1 MLRACR
7 LALLGMAV
15 LVPATQAADDLGSG
29 RRVQSVTTVQ
39 TVPVGDAPG
48 HVMGVIAFGGLTF
61 YANGEIATHT
71 NPAIFDLTDGSGPH
85 RGWVV
90 HSFDDGS
97 TAVERYEG
105 RAILAADGQ
114 KTVVEGTFI
123 CAGGSG
129 RFARLQGEGTYRGER
144 FGRLEAGAN
153 VYVDFEGSCTVPE

>member
-7 LALLGMAV
+7 LALLGMAA
-15 LVPATQAADDLGSG
+15 LIPAAQAADDLGSG

-39 TVPVGDAPG
+39 SVPVGDAPG
-48 HVMGVIAFGGLTF
+48 HVIGVIVFGGLTF
-61 YANGEIATHT
+61 YANGAIATHT
-71 NPAIFDLTDGSGPH
+71 NPATFDLTDGSGPH

-114 KTVVEGTFI
+114 KTVVEGTFT
-123 CAGGSG
+123 CEGGSG
-129 RFARLQGEGTYRGER
+129 RFAGLEGQGTYRGER
-144 FGRLEAGAN
+144 FGRLTAGAN